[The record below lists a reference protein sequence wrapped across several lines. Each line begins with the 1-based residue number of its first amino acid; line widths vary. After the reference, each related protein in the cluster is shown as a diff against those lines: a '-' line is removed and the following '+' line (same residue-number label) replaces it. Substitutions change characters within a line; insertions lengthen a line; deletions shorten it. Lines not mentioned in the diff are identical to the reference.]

1 MNLVSLLVRHGG
13 LGLSELVREAV
24 VLGLLLGHLLLH
36 GGDVVGVRRAAGA
49 RDEFLLRV
57 DQVEH
62 ERVRASEDEAEEQRK
77 AREVDVALRIELFR
91 VVVGL
96 VAQVVVALVVVAEV
110 RLLRHLDHALERIDK
125 EDRHK
130 DERDPDTVVDAAH
143 DLARGEEA
151 EELAP
156 RRERQRHN
164 QHHEH
169 GHLQHKERKHDR
181 VVQRHGG
188 RGRRSLADATGSHG
202 GATVHHVIQ
211 RPRSLRSGQ
220 VGPWRR
226 ARLVPPHERPIARDC
241 TSCEQDPAEP
251 RQPAAEARLLRDGR
265 GCVVPT
271 PRVAGRPEQPAVAR
285 VPRLP

>member
-1 MNLVSLLVRHGG
+1 MIARAPRHVAVDVGEAVSRRERRTPPAVVHVEKEGGPMNLVSLLVRHGG

-49 RDEFLLRV
+49 RDEFLLRI

-62 ERVRASEDEAEEQRK
+62 ERVRAREDEAEEQRK

-188 RGRRSLADATGSHG
+188 RGRRSLADDAGSHG
-202 GATVHHVIQ
+202 RATVHHVIESG
-211 RPRSLRSGQ
+211 RLPRSGH
-220 VGPWRR
+220 V
-226 ARLVPPHERPIARDC
+226 RP
-241 TSCEQDPAEP
+241 
-251 RQPAAEARLLRDGR
+251 
-265 GCVVPT
+265 
-271 PRVAGRPEQPAVAR
+271 
-285 VPRLP
+285 